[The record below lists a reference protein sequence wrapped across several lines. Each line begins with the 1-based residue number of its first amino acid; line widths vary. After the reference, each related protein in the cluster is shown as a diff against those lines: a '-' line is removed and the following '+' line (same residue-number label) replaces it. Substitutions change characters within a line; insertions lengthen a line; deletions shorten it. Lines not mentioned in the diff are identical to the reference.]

1 MTKILLPL
9 VFASLM
15 CAAPLPQAQSAAI
28 QNAGSPP
35 AAAATQTNGNPESGR
50 TSQRGYDRLVQE
62 VHHQLVMLPRYSVFD
77 DLRYQ
82 VAPDG
87 SVTLMGEVANATLKG
102 DAEKAVRS
110 IEGIEKIDN
119 QIKILPVSQ
128 RDDRIRRETFRAIYA
143 DPTLSPY
150 AVRAI
155 PPIHII
161 VENGHVTLNGAVG
174 SQVEKQLAVT
184 RVKRIPDVFDVTDN
198 LQVAP

>member
-1 MTKILLPL
+1 
-9 VFASLM
+9 
-15 CAAPLPQAQSAAI
+15 
-28 QNAGSPP
+28 
-35 AAAATQTNGNPESGR
+35 
-50 TSQRGYDRLVQE
+50 
-62 VHHQLVMLPRYSVFD
+62 MLPRYSVFD

-110 IEGIEKIDN
+110 IEGVEKIDN

-128 RDDRIRRETFRAIYA
+128 RDDRIRREAFRAIYG

-184 RVKRIPDVFDVTDN
+184 RVKHIPDVFDVTDN